1 MKKFLLVAFPLMLI
15 VFISGSIG
23 QEMFKIG
30 VVDTQK
36 VLENYEK
43 YIEADKLLKTA
54 QARLKE
60 RLDAMGKDITT
71 LQERKEKTEL
81 FVEEAQTAKLEE
93 DIRKKQLEAQQELN
107 RGREALLQ
115 KEKELLEPI
124 FKDIEKLI
132 IETGKAEKYDLILNK
147 QAVLYV
153 NEKYDM
159 TDKLIKAINKN
170 AKKDDAA
177 KKDASDA
184 KEDNT
189 EKPPEQDDGNN

>member
-15 VFISGSIG
+15 LFISGSIG

-43 YIEADKLLKTA
+43 YIEADKLLDA
-54 QARLKE
+54 AEARLKE
-60 RLDAMGKDITT
+60 KLDAMGKEIET

-81 FVEEAQTAKLEE
+81 FVEEAQTAELEE

-107 RGREALLQ
+107 RGREVLLQ
-115 KEKELLEPI
+115 KQKELFEPI
-124 FKDIEKLI
+124 FKEIEKLI

-147 QAVLYV
+147 QAVLFV
-153 NEKYDM
+153 NEKYDI

-177 KKDASDA
+177 KQDEADT

-189 EKPPEQDDGNN
+189 EKPPEQNDGNK

>member
-15 VFISGSIG
+15 VFISSSIS

-43 YIEADKLLKTA
+43 YIEADKLLNAA

-60 RLDAMGKDITT
+60 KLDAMGKEITT

-81 FVEEAQTAKLEE
+81 FVEEAQTAELEE

-132 IETGKAEKYDLILNK
+132 IETGKAEKYDLILSK
-147 QAVLYV
+147 QAVLFM

-159 TDKLIKAINKN
+159 TDKLIKAINKD

-177 KKDASDA
+177 KQDESDA

-189 EKPPEQDDGNN
+189 KVPSQDK